1 MPQYILKSNDQVV
14 PRKTVKHIPPKVQT
28 TTKMQEYTKHFDTSI
43 YTEMEDSLTARE
55 VKKEDM
61 DLTPYEDD
69 KETSCL
75 FTEDKDILFKFV
87 NASLTEGLIKS
98 DVLLYWGK
106 DADGSVGSKVKAKVV
121 CHLMDE
127 NGDII
132 GQPNE
137 DLNLN
142 NVMYEVEFSDGTRMP
157 IAANTIAQEIYSQVN
172 ADGRRGAVVL
182 NFIDYCWDP
191 KYMYI
196 QYQNLN
202 NTFITIIKDIRGN
215 LPQTGKY
222 CQGWKINLKCR

>member
-98 DVLLYWGK
+98 DVLLY
-106 DADGSVGSKVKAKVV
+106 
-121 CHLMDE
+121 
-127 NGDII
+127 
-132 GQPNE
+132 
-137 DLNLN
+137 
-142 NVMYEVEFSDGTRMP
+142 
-157 IAANTIAQEIYSQVN
+157 
-172 ADGRRGAVVL
+172 
-182 NFIDYCWDP
+182 
-191 KYMYI
+191 
-196 QYQNLN
+196 
-202 NTFITIIKDIRGN
+202 
-215 LPQTGKY
+215 
-222 CQGWKINLKCR
+222 